1 MNNKQLTSCF
11 LTGRS
16 SSFVAAS
23 SIEGLE
29 KETHKSPESNAVRE
43 SRGCGGVMEEM
54 EVGGGRIAHH
64 SSEDEESVKV
74 GVGLL
79 LRFLVLPSST
89 EATASLSALRLAYE
103 VDATGGGGD
112 IELPFG
118 FLLCNVLSIAR
129 SFSSCS
135 RRMLSKKSPRRT
147 R

>member
-1 MNNKQLTSCF
+1 MCHVDCHVTCRWMGEQRQLNVNDRKKIFYRDECEVDIKVGWGWNSRIPAK
-11 LTGRS
+11 G
-16 SSFVAAS
+16 AS
-23 SIEGLE
+23 EWVEG
-29 KETHKSPESNAVRE
+29 
-43 SRGCGGVMEEM
+43 
-54 EVGGGRIAHH
+54 AHH

-118 FLLCNVLSIAR
+118 FLLCNVLSMAR

>member
-1 MNNKQLTSCF
+1 MNNKLLTSCF

-29 KETHKSPESNAVRE
+29 KETHKSPESNAVQE
-43 SRGCGGVMEEM
+43 SRRCGGV

>member
-29 KETHKSPESNAVRE
+29 KETHKSPESNAVQE
-43 SRGCGGVMEEM
+43 SRGCGVMEVE
-54 EVGGGRIAHH
+54 EVGGRRIAHH